1 MLKKSYS
8 KTKRS
13 CRVTF
18 EIPQQEKAKRVA
30 LCGEF
35 NNWDPSANPMKQRKD
50 GRFSTT
56 VSMEAG
62 RSYRFKYLV
71 DNQRW
76 ENDSAA
82 DSYVRNEYGSEDSL
96 LRL

>member
-18 EIPQQEKAKRVA
+18 DLPQETRAENVA

-35 NNWDPSANPMKQRKD
+35 NNWNPSANPMKLRKD

-56 VSMEAG
+56 ISLPAG

-71 DNQRW
+71 DNRRW
-76 ENDSAA
+76 ENDWSA
-82 DSYVRNEYGSEDSL
+82 DSYVPNTFGSDDSL
-96 LRL
+96 IRI

>member
-18 EIPQQEKAKRVA
+18 DLPQETKAENVA

-35 NNWDPSANPMKQRKD
+35 NNWNPSANPMKLRRD

-56 VSMEAG
+56 ISLPRAAATVLNIWWTTGAG
-62 RSYRFKYLV
+62 KTIGRPTVMSPIS
-71 DNQRW
+71 
-76 ENDSAA
+76 SAPMIH
-82 DSYVRNEYGSEDSL
+82 
-96 LRL
+96 

>member
-18 EIPQQEKAKRVA
+18 DLPQQAKAKKVA

-35 NNWDPSANPMKQRKD
+35 NNWNPSANPMKLRKD

-56 VSMEAG
+56 VSIAAG
-62 RSYRFKYLV
+62 RNYRFKYFV

-76 ENDSAA
+76 ENDWAA
-82 DSYVRNEYGSEDSL
+82 DSYVPNEFGSEDSML
-96 LRL
+96 NL

>member
-1 MLKKSYS
+1 MVKKSYS

-18 EIPQQEKAKRVA
+18 DLPQEAKAERVA

-56 VSMEAG
+56 VSMPAG

-71 DNQRW
+71 DEQRW
-76 ENDSAA
+76 ENDWAA
-82 DSYVRNEYGSEDSL
+82 DGYTTNEFGSEDSL
-96 LRL
+96 IQI